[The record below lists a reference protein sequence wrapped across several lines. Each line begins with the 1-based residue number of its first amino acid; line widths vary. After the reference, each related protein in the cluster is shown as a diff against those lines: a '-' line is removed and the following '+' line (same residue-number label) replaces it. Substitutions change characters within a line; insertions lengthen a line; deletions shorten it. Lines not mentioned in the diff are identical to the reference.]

1 MPALT
6 RFVLRHKALVT
17 LFWVVVAA
25 VGVMTISGTTHRM
38 TNNFAMPGQAFK
50 VDNQIA
56 SQYGNGGSQAPYL
69 PVITV
74 PAGQKIT
81 DPATAAATGRA
92 FAALARAIPDVRIA
106 DYASTHDPAF
116 VTRDGRSTFALVY
129 TAPVAGFGG
138 SNLGPAIDHAVTAA
152 APVGWHVGVTGMQLL
167 QNGQPSSS
175 KGTGIMTEAM
185 IGSVGALVILALVF
199 ASFLALLP
207 LLIGGISVLAT
218 FLVVGGLTELTGV
231 SQIVEFLI
239 ALIGLGVAIDY
250 SLLVVSRWREERA
263 AGRDNVAAVT
273 EAMNHA
279 GRAVVFSGL
288 TVAIGLLSMIVLPVP
303 MLRSVGYGGVLV
315 PLMSVAVAITLLP
328 VILATVGPRL
338 DWPRLRT
345 ERRASRVFSA
355 WARGVY
361 RHRWLAALAGFG
373 ILAALMLPA
382 LSLHLGE
389 PGSSAQATRGPAHS
403 ALATLTDGGI
413 PSGVLTPA
421 EVLASSPGSAGTV
434 AASAARVPG
443 VYAAVAP
450 GTPDYQ
456 RDGTAIVTV
465 IPVAE
470 SSVPAGQTTIAGL
483 EQSLLGRPHV
493 IGIGGDGA
501 ALIDFNHAVYG
512 DFPLMLAIISVAT
525 FLLLTR
531 AFRSVLL
538 AAKAVVFNLIS
549 LAAAYGVL
557 TWVWQDGHG
566 SQALWGIP
574 ATGAITMWVPLM
586 VFAFLFGL
594 SMDYE
599 VFILTRIREAYDASG
614 DARHAV
620 VEGLGRTGR
629 LVTSAAAILMLSF
642 LSMSTGP
649 QTDLKILATGLG
661 AGILIDAVVVRCLL
675 VPALVALFGRANW
688 WLPSPLARVLRV
700 PAPAGS
706 AALAAPAGPA
716 ASSPEPTGADAKDLV
731 ESGVR

>member
-1 MPALT
+1 MTTLT
-6 RFVLRHKALVT
+6 SFVLRHKALVA
-17 LFWVVVAA
+17 LFWVLIAAAGVA
-25 VGVMTISGTTHRM
+25 TIGGTTHRM
-38 TNNFAMPGQAFK
+38 TNNFSLPGQAFK

-56 SQYGNGGSQAPYL
+56 REYGNGGSQPPYL

-74 PAGQKIT
+74 PAGQRVT
-81 DPATAAATGRA
+81 DPAAAAATGRA
-92 FAALARAIPDVRIA
+92 FAALAKVIPDVRIA
-106 DYASTHDPAF
+106 DYANTHNRAF
-116 VTRDGRSTFALVY
+116 LTRDGRTTFALAF
-129 TAPVAGFGG
+129 TAPAAGFGG
-138 SNLGPAIDHAVTAA
+138 NTLGPAIQRTLAA
-152 APVGWHVGVTGMQLL
+152 AVPSGWHVGVTGQQLL
-167 QNGQPSSS
+167 MNGKPAAS
-175 KGTGIMTEAM
+175 KGTGVMTEAM
-185 IGSVGALVILALVF
+185 IGAVGSLTILALVF
-199 ASFLALLP
+199 ASFLAVLP

-218 FLVVGGLTELTGV
+218 FLLVGGLTEVTGV

-263 AGRDNVAAVT
+263 AGRDNTAAVT

-315 PLMSVAVAITLLP
+315 PLVSVAVAITLLP

-345 ERRASRVFSA
+345 ERRASRVFAA
-355 WARGVY
+355 WARLVY
-361 RHRWLAALAGFG
+361 RHRWAAALAGLG
-373 ILAALMLPA
+373 IMTALMLPA

-389 PGSSAQATRGPAHS
+389 PGSSAQATSGPAHS
-403 ALATLTDGGI
+403 ALTTLTSGGV
-413 PSGVLTPA
+413 PAGVITPA
-421 EVLASSPGSAGTV
+421 EVLTSGAPGQV
-434 AASAARVPG
+434 AAAAARVPG

-450 GTPDYQ
+450 STPDYH

-465 IPVAE
+465 LPTADSGE
-470 SSVPAGQTTIAGL
+470 PAGQATISGL
-483 EQSLLGRPHV
+483 EHTLAGHPHV
-493 IGIGGDGA
+493 LGVGGDGA
-501 ALIDFNHAVYG
+501 SLIDFDHAVYG
-512 DFPLMLAIISVAT
+512 DFPLMLAIIGVAT

-566 SQALWGIP
+566 SAAVWGIP

-599 VFILTRIREAYDASG
+599 VFILSRIREAYDASG

-620 VEGLGRTGR
+620 IEGLGRTGR

-688 WLPSPLARVLRV
+688 WLPSQLARMLRV
-700 PAPAGS
+700 TSPARPAQASPALPAGS
-706 AALAAPAGPA
+706 E
-716 ASSPEPTGADAKDLV
+716 PEPVLTGA
-731 ESGVR
+731 R